1 MPNNAVEKERQ
12 LDANRAIAQKIRNRL
27 QQLENAT
34 EIDKKRWIWELL
46 QNAKDTISD
55 NSAVDIEITLS
66 SEYLEFKHNG
76 GFFSPR
82 NITNLVHQISSK
94 EGTDS
99 TGRFGTGFLTT
110 HTLSRLVDVS
120 SIYIDEDTNEYF
132 EFSISLNREGITEQE
147 CIEDIEKTWESY
159 KANPIEKP
167 DSSNTIFKY
176 LNPNEDIVTNT
187 LQDVEKSILFNFR

>member
-27 QQLENAT
+27 SQLDNAT

-46 QNAKDTISD
+46 QNAKDTILD
-55 NSAVDIEITLS
+55 NAKVDIEITIS
-66 SEYLEFKHNG
+66 DEFLEFKHNG
-76 GFFSPR
+76 GFFTPR

-120 SIYIDEDTNEYF
+120 SIYVDEDTDEYF
-132 EFSISLNREGITEQE
+132 KFSISLNRTGSTEE
-147 CIEDIEKTWESY
+147 SFIENIAKTWESY
-159 KANPIEKP
+159 NYQKIEK
-167 DSSNTIFKY
+167 
-176 LNPNEDIVTNT
+176 TN
-187 LQDVEKSILFNFR
+187 DCN